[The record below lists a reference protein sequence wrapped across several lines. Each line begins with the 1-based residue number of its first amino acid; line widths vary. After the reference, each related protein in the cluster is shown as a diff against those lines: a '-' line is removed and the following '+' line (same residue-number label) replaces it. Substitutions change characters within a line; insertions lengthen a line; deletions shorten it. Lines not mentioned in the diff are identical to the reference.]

1 MVFARKLL
9 SLATMFAVSSW
20 GRCGGRLFLRLWW
33 LGWTTVCVS
42 EGFVHRVHTG
52 CTPGTPSS
60 RDIPTRKHTDGP
72 WWTMMDR
79 MVLGF
84 LSVAYSNSTGVLTLD
99 GPSGLSEALEF
110 CGALQS
116 IHRDLGGSTSHARE
130 AGWMLEPVGTCW
142 NLLEPV
148 GTCWECERTWKSW
161 DLEEVDQS
169 FPEKAKETV
178 VYVVTQFLALT
189 NLIHSAIVEDL
200 TLLSQFL
207 SPAFYS
213 FRTGCSAP
221 IKAPFGFEWIFIA
234 REVLQAL
241 QTSSA
246 FSGVIAQLWQPSQ
259 VSYSLGTQ
267 DGKDSPK
274 WRRAIFARNSW
285 TTPPKPWFS
294 GGSTHIWYRGMG

>member
-1 MVFARKLL
+1 MDD
-9 SLATMFAVSSW
+9 SL
-20 GRCGGRLFLRLWW
+20 CLR
-33 LGWTTVCVS
+33 GI
-42 EGFVHRVHTG
+42 RP
-52 CTPGTPSS
+52 PGTHWVYTGYTKFKRHSDEKTY
-60 RDIPTRKHTDGP
+60 R
-72 WWTMMDR
+72 WTMMDH
-79 MVLGF
+79 
-84 LSVAYSNSTGVLTLD
+84 D
-99 GPSGLSEALEF
+99 GPDGFGVPLGSLFQQHRGSHLGRAIGPQR
-110 CGALQS
+110 GAWILRSAS
-116 IHRDLGGSTSHARE
+116 IHPPGSGRLYLPCTR
-130 AGWMLEPVGTCW
+130 GWLDVGTCW